1 MTDEIECLDCEGTGE
16 IMPENWYTFK
26 VTAKC
31 GDCNGTGWRAPT
43 DDEISNMAE
52 DAYTRQFDGE
62 PPLSASE
69 RAEMQAKRDAQWG
82 VK

>member
-1 MTDEIECLDCEGTGE
+1 
-16 IMPENWYTFK
+16 
-26 VTAKC
+26 
-31 GDCNGTGWRAPT
+31 
-43 DDEISNMAE
+43 MAE

-62 PPLSASE
+62 PPMSFTE